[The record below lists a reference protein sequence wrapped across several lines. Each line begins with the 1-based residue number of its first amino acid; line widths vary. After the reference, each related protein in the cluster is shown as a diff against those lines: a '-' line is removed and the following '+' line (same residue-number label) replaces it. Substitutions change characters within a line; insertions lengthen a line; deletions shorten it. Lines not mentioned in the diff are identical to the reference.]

1 MERKT
6 KITRKTKETDIKLE
20 LDLDGKGKSD
30 IDTSIPFFNH
40 VLESFTRHGNF
51 DMRLRASGD
60 LEVGSHH
67 LVEDVGICI
76 GKAIFDCLKNKSG
89 IKRFGSILLPMD
101 ETEIA
106 ISIDIGGRA
115 YLRYN
120 VDIDFEKIDGMETVM
135 VEEFFRA
142 LVSNSFINLHVN
154 KNTGLNSHHIV
165 EAIFKAFGIALHDAT
180 RLSGADSVPSTKGKI

>member
-20 LDLDGKGKSD
+20 LDLDGRGKSD
-30 IDTSIPFFNH
+30 IDSSIPFFNH

-60 LEVGSHH
+60 LKVGSHH
-67 LVEDVGICI
+67 LIEDVGICL

-89 IKRFGSILLPMD
+89 IKRFGYILLPMD
-101 ETEIA
+101 ETEIS

-120 VDIDFEKIDGMETVM
+120 VDIDYEKIDGMETVM

-142 LVSNSFINLHVN
+142 LVSNSFINLHIN
-154 KNTGLNSHHIV
+154 KNTGLNSHHII
-165 EAIFKAFGIALHDAT
+165 EAIFKAFGMALYDAT
-180 RLSGADSVPSTKGKI
+180 RLSGVDGIPSTKGMI